1 MSTLLGVK
9 LKTDQLSWVWCNT
22 PVIPMA
28 QVVCS
33 KPASARDTLRPSL
46 GIWLSGQM
54 PKFNLQYPP
63 KAMANV
69 PK

>member
-33 KPASARDTLRPSL
+33 KPASARDTLETV
-46 GIWLSGQM
+46 SG
-54 PKFNLQYPP
+54 N
-63 KAMANV
+63 MAQWSNAQIQSPV
-69 PK
+69 PTKSNG